1 MFKTNKKNT
10 NLETISDKIQ
20 IEYLFKMIS
29 KL

>member
-10 NLETISDKIQ
+10 TLETISDKIQ

>member
-1 MFKTNKKNT
+1 MFQTNKKNT